1 MGRPKFDSISTQ
13 VFAESRFSGLPV
25 MRPLWAEFPSD
36 SGALL
41 LDDQWMVGSALL
53 VKPVTEQGASHV
65 DAYLPPGRWY
75 EVHRLC
81 GNQTV
86 S

>member
-1 MGRPKFDSISTQ
+1 
-13 VFAESRFSGLPV
+13 

-75 EVHRLC
+75 EVHGAAPLTHDSRGQRVRAL
-81 GNQTV
+81 GGTLGV
-86 S
+86 

>member
-1 MGRPKFDSISTQ
+1 
-13 VFAESRFSGLPV
+13 

-65 DAYLPPGRWY
+65 DAYLTSGSLVC

-81 GNQTV
+81 GNQSASELST
-86 S
+86 